1 MANLKLGEENVA
13 ATYFYIVPNIPSE
26 VKSKQRKREIY
37 IYRERVRERE
47 REIERDFYFFESA
60 SGRFEPTTPV

>member
-1 MANLKLGEENVA
+1 MIEIDREAKR
-13 ATYFYIVPNIPSE
+13 NI
-26 VKSKQRKREIY
+26 
-37 IYRERVRERE
+37 ERQTETDRDRQAERN

>member
-1 MANLKLGEENVA
+1 M
-13 ATYFYIVPNIPSE
+13 
-26 VKSKQRKREIY
+26 REK
-37 IYRERVRERE
+37 ERVTEAEREKESDRQGE

>member
-1 MANLKLGEENVA
+1 MSILRLISFNLPIQIN
-13 ATYFYIVPNIPSE
+13 
-26 VKSKQRKREIY
+26 EIN
-37 IYRERVRERE
+37 ERE